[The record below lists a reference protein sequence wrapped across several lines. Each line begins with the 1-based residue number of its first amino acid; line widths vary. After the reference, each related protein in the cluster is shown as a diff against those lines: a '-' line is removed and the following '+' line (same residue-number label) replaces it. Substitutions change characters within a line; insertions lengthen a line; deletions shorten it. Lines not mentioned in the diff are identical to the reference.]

1 MCPFS
6 LVTEDQRI
14 SPMSLWILVG
24 NTHDNTK
31 VCHWATKA
39 VHIQARPPAWRSLLN
54 LPASMCRYEAARLNS
69 AASSC
74 SDKQGQASLGQRQ
87 LQKRQLIAA
96 PQIGCHLLRAFFW
109 AQGQCLSGRIIIFI
123 CKKKRARVYFFIRT
137 TRSLINQTVL
147 NFIVLRPHF
156 SL

>member
-69 AASSC
+69 VASSC

-87 LQKRQLIAA
+87 LQKRQLITA
-96 PQIGCHLLRAFFW
+96 PQIGCHLLRASFGLRANVF
-109 AQGQCLSGRIIIFI
+109 QGEL
-123 CKKKRARVYFFIRT
+123 
-137 TRSLINQTVL
+137 
-147 NFIVLRPHF
+147 
-156 SL
+156 